1 MPFNSQSWVLCT
13 RPYKNMGIAVLG
25 HIHLTQSLVA
35 NTTPEIPPLEAMA
48 IFLDVNP
55 KGQVSSSFS

>member
-1 MPFNSQSWVLCT
+1 
-13 RPYKNMGIAVLG
+13 MGIAVLG